1 MIAMAFCFTFVQNY
15 MKTTDKKILMSD
27 SIPFL
32 AFVELGTFLRA
43 HLRGQTFETHST
55 WNAFSEQLTEI
66 TERSIHYN
74 GWFTPEQ
81 VTFSLHQWSEALNE
95 DHLKNW
101 LNNYDL
107 PVQES
112 KKIGLILAGN
122 IPLVGFHDFI
132 CVLLSG
138 HQVMAK
144 RSSNDQLLISFMADF
159 LIDSQSELINK
170 IHFVEGRLENFDAV
184 IATGSN
190 NTSRYFEYYFK
201 NAPSIIRKNRNS
213 VALLN
218 GNETHEEL
226 MALGEDIFRYFGLG
240 CRNVSKLFV
249 PPDYD
254 FKAFFEAIFQYK
266 EVIEY
271 ERYANNYDYN
281 KAVYLMSQFK
291 ILDNG
296 FLTLKE
302 DTSHASPISSVFY
315 ETYNHIENVIEK
327 IENDKEHI
335 QCVVGSQSIV
345 FPKLI
350 PFGQT
355 QKPQLNDY
363 ADGIDTLTF
372 LSNL

>member
-1 MIAMAFCFTFVQNY
+1 

-43 HLRGQTFETHST
+43 HLSGQTFETHST

-170 IHFVEGRLENFDAV
+170 IHFVEGKLENFDAV

-201 NAPSIIRKNRNS
+201 NVPSIIRKNRNS

-249 PPDYD
+249 PLGYD
-254 FKAFFEAIFQYK
+254 FKTFFEAIFQHK

-315 ETYNHIENVIEK
+315 ETYNHLEKVIEK
-327 IENDKEHI
+327 IENDKEHL

-363 ADGIDTLTF
+363 ADGIDTLAF

>member
-1 MIAMAFCFTFVQNY
+1 
-15 MKTTDKKILMSD
+15 MKTTDKKILMSE

-32 AFVELGTFLRA
+32 AIVELGKFLKA
-43 HLRGQTFETHST
+43 HLSKQTFQPHST
-55 WNAFSEQLTEI
+55 WNTFSLQLEEI
-66 TERSIHYN
+66 TNRSIHYN
-74 GWFTPEQ
+74 GWFTSEQ
-81 VTFSLHQWSEALNE
+81 VTFSLQQWSEALTEEN
-95 DHLKNW
+95 LKNW
-101 LNNYDL
+101 LKNYDL

-144 RSSNDQLLISFMADF
+144 RSSNDQLLISFMANF
-159 LIDSQSELINK
+159 LIDSQPELINK
-170 IHFVEGRLENFDAV
+170 IHFIEGKLENFDAV

-201 NAPSIIRKNRNS
+201 NVPSIIRKNRNS

-226 MALGEDIFRYFGLG
+226 VALGEDIFRYFGLG

-249 PPDYD
+249 PLGYD

-315 ETYNHIENVIEK
+315 ETYNPLEKVIEK
-327 IENDKEHI
+327 IENDNEHI
-335 QCVVGSQSIV
+335 QCVVGRQSLV
-345 FPKLI
+345 FSKLI

-363 ADGIDTLTF
+363 ADGIDTLAF
-372 LSNL
+372 LNNL